1 MCFLRPLENRFFRS
15 LGVGLAVVS
24 ESFGSMVLVSGLANL
39 GFGFSTPLFFIGS

>member
-1 MCFLRPLENRFFRS
+1 MFLETSRESFFRS
-15 LGVGLAVVS
+15 LGVGLVVVS